1 MLNELKRK
9 KRGQQ
14 LNRACRCCHMKNHFS
29 KNRFARMLEMIS
41 YFLSGAVVVFY
52 LNNGFLTGFTGP
64 SILST
69 SVNTHNKENKENP
82 QICIYRFST
91 IAAEETLDHWTQA
104 CLCLQTEGVFPST
117 SHSGAGGPWITLS
130 MFSLSA
136 LFERGVLYLASK
148 ACHRL
153 PAVCHFRQR
162 ERRLPHLLQQPRDL
176 GHMFKLHWRRNVVQR
191 HRVCPCPAESLSVK
205 LALLNVGALASDGRS
220 HLEHLDEHGALNL
233 Q

>member
-14 LNRACRCCHMKNHFS
+14 LNGACRCCHMKNHFS

-64 SILST
+64 SIVST

-82 QICIYRFST
+82 QICIYMIFHDSSRRNSWPLNTGMSMSADGGSFPLHISLRSRGTLDNTVYVFPVST
-91 IAAEETLDHWTQA
+91 IWTWSAVFGKQSMPPPACCLSFQAARAPSPPPPPAAERSGSHVQAPLEKKCRPET
-104 CLCLQTEGVFPST
+104 P
-117 SHSGAGGPWITLS
+117 
-130 MFSLSA
+130 
-136 LFERGVLYLASK
+136 
-148 ACHRL
+148 
-153 PAVCHFRQR
+153 
-162 ERRLPHLLQQPRDL
+162 
-176 GHMFKLHWRRNVVQR
+176 
-191 HRVCPCPAESLSVK
+191 VCPCPAESLSVK
-205 LALLNVGALASDGRS
+205 LALLNVGTLASDGRS